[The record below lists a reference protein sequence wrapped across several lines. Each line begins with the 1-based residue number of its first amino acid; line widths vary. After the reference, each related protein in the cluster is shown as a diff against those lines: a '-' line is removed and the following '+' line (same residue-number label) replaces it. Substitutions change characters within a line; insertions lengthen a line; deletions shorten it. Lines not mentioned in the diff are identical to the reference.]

1 MNRPALS
8 VLCGLVYLLTGLG
21 AASAGQIAAD
31 AGYCKVSSLPLDR
44 SNALVGIRLSRT
56 SFFGITREYS
66 TASIERIPFYA
77 TSTDENLSHPPF
89 PLPSPQ
95 FLDKVVGSNG
105 RVVLVGNSPLISSV
119 CPTKGRVV
127 FERAWLSNGTEENF
141 SSSVDSDVLPDV
153 LPAYFD
159 STGCR
164 LSSPLDVLVR
174 LKIKTSGEGGSVSV
188 EGETQGQF
196 ACLTRELQLWT
207 FSMHCG
213 GELPWSPRWRSSFAF
228 IRKKRYPP
236 ILSHRNSFER
246 APRRVLRR
254 CTSCSVRTMWI
265 TGASF
270 TQGTVAQRRPFA
282 RIVQGAMRS
291 PKIGLYRP
299 ARIWKSH
306 AE

>member
-1 MNRPALS
+1 MRQTKLFCTFHSMQRAQMKI
-8 VLCGLVYLLTGLG
+8 YLILHFH
-21 AASAGQIAAD
+21 
-31 AGYCKVSSLPLDR
+31 Y
-44 SNALVGIRLSRT
+44 
-56 SFFGITREYS
+56 
-66 TASIERIPFYA
+66 
-77 TSTDENLSHPPF
+77 HPP
-89 PLPSPQ
+89 SSWTN
-95 FLDKVVGSNG
+95 VGSSEP
-105 RVVLVGNSPLISSV
+105 VVLVGNGPLISSV

-127 FERAWLSNGTEENF
+127 FERAWLSNGTQENF

-159 STGCR
+159 STRCR
-164 LSSPLDVLVR
+164 LSSPVDVLVR

-188 EGETQGQF
+188 EGKHQASSRASPENCGF
-196 ACLTRELQLWT
+196 GHSRL
-207 FSMHCG
+207 HCG

-246 APRRVLRR
+246 APRRVLRWY
-254 CTSCSVRTMWI
+254 TSCSLRTIWI

-270 TQGTVAQRRPFA
+270 TQGTVAQGRPFA
-282 RIVQGAMRS
+282 RIVQGAMTS

-299 ARIWKSH
+299 AKIWKSH